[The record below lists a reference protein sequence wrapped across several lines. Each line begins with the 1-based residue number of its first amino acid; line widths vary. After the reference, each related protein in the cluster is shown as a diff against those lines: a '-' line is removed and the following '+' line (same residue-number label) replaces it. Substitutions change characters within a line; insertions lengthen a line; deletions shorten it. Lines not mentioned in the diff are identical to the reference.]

1 MDLFNYLVGD
11 EKRVDDNA
19 RIRECF
25 LEGGGSDDD
34 NNGSMR
40 SGASNRSKLS
50 KGFGKKY
57 EDRLLADEHEALA
70 AEAKKDAAATKGIND
85 SADGEVEIPVAMAPK
100 GYTSEFP
107 RKDNLFTLKEA
118 MPYDEVYTKVWAER
132 PRNIACE
139 ELKYWFAFVVMGVL
153 VGIVGFFCILWVQCL
168 CDWVMEVM
176 HILIFAGAE
185 ADKPDTYN
193 YFVPYLWF
201 TGMSGIFGL
210 IASSM
215 TTFWAQGAAMSGLPE
230 MIGWVNG
237 VNYPDYV
244 GLNILFTKMV
254 GNCLAMGAKLCVGKE
269 GPLAHC
275 GSNCGI
281 LALYLPGFPFQFL

>member
-1 MDLFNYLVGD
+1 LFNYLVGD

-34 NNGSMR
+34 NNGSMK

-70 AEAKKDAAATKGIND
+70 AEAKKDAGARGIND
-85 SADGEVEIPVAMAPK
+85 STDGEVEIPVAMAPK
-100 GYTSEFP
+100 GFTNEFP

-118 MPYDEVYTKVWAER
+118 MPYDEIYTKVWAER

-139 ELKYWFAFVVMGVL
+139 EFKYWFAFVVMGVL

-168 CDWVMEVM
+168 CDWVMEVL
-176 HILIFAGAE
+176 HILIFSGANN
-185 ADKPDTYN
+185 DDPTTYN
-193 YFVPYLWF
+193 YFLPYLWF

-210 IASSM
+210 IASGM

-281 LALYLPGFPFQFL
+281 LALYLPGFPF